1 MEMKEIFMKRC
12 IEIAKKGL
20 GCVSPNPMVGCV
32 IVHKNKIISEGYHK
46 KYGDNHAEVNA
57 INKVKNKDILKDST
71 LYVNLEPCSHHG
83 KTPPC
88 CDLIIKHK
96 IPNVIIGTIDP
107 FFKVSGS
114 GIAKMR
120 DNGINVEINI
130 LEEEN
135 NLLNKRFFIF
145 LRKKRPYILLKWAQS
160 NDGFIAPKKQEGK
173 FWMTSKE
180 SKELVHKWRS
190 QEDGILVGRITAE
203 KDNPQL
209 TNRLIVGKNPI
220 RLIIDKNLSTEKTF
234 NVFNNDS
241 KTIIFNN
248 IKDNLEDSNHFI
260 KINFDNVI
268 NEILAILYSKNIQ
281 SIIVEGGAKT
291 IQSFINKNLWD
302 EARIF
307 KTKNNIYEG
316 VKSPLINGKII
327 STSFINSD
335 TLNILV
341 NE

>member
-1 MEMKEIFMKRC
+1 MKEIFMKRC
-12 IEIAKKGL
+12 IKIAQKGL
-20 GCVSPNPMVGCV
+20 GLVSPNPMVGCV
-32 IVHKNKIISEGYHK
+32 IVHENKIISEGYHE
-46 KYGDNHAEVNA
+46 KYGGNHAEVNA
-57 INKVKNKDILKDST
+57 INKIKNKKILKDST

-88 CDLIIKHK
+88 CDLIIEHQ
-96 IPNVIIGTIDP
+96 IPNVVIGTIDP
-107 FFKVSGS
+107 FFKVRGS
-114 GIAKMR
+114 GITKMR

-135 NLLNKRFFIF
+135 NFLNKRFFTF
-145 LRKKRPYILLKWAQS
+145 HRKKRPFILLKWAQS
-160 NDGFIAPKKQEGK
+160 KDGFIAPKKQKEK

-180 SKELVHKWRS
+180 SKEQVHKWRS

-209 TNRLIVGKNPI
+209 TNRLIDGKNPI
-220 RLIIDKNLSTEKTF
+220 RLIIDKNLSIKKTF
-234 NVFNNDS
+234 NIFNNDS

-248 IKDNLEDSNHFI
+248 VLDNLEDSNHYI
-260 KINFDNVI
+260 KINFNNVL
-268 NEILAILYSKNIQ
+268 NEMLAVLHSKKIQ
-281 SIIVEGGAKT
+281 SIIVEGGTKT
-291 IQSFINKNLWD
+291 LQSFINENLWD

-307 KTKNNIYEG
+307 KTNNYIHDG

-327 STSFINSD
+327 TTSFINSD

>member
-1 MEMKEIFMKRC
+1 MKEIFMKRC

-20 GCVSPNPMVGCV
+20 GNVSPNPMVGCV

-46 KYGDNHAEVNA
+46 KYGENHAEVNA
-57 INKVKNKDILKDST
+57 INKVKNKEILKDST

-88 CDLIIKHK
+88 CDLIIKHQ

-107 FFKVSGS
+107 FIKVKGT

-120 DNGINVEINI
+120 NKGINVEINI
-130 LEEEN
+130 LEDEN
-135 NLLNKRFFIF
+135 NLLNKRFFTYH
-145 LRKKRPYILLKWAQS
+145 KKERPYILLKWAQS
-160 NDGFIAPKKQEGK
+160 KDGFIAPKKQEGK

-190 QEDGILVGRITAE
+190 QEDGILVGRITAK

-209 TNRLIVGKNPI
+209 TNRLFVGKNPI
-220 RLIIDKNLSTEKTF
+220 RLIIDKNLSIEKTF
-234 NVFNNDS
+234 NVFNNES
-241 KTIIFNN
+241 KTIIFNS
-248 IKDNLEDSNHFI
+248 IIDNLEGSNHFI
-260 KINFDNVI
+260 KINFDNML
-268 NEILAILYSKNIQ
+268 NEILTKLYTENIQ
-281 SIIVEGGAKT
+281 SIIVEGGTKT
-291 IQSFINKNLWD
+291 LQSFINNNLWD

-307 KTKNNIYEG
+307 KTKNILNEG
-316 VKSPLINGKII
+316 VKSPSINGKII
-327 STSFINSD
+327 STSLINND

>member
-20 GCVSPNPMVGCV
+20 GNVSPNPMVGCV

-46 KYGDNHAEVNA
+46 KYGENHAEVNA
-57 INKVKNKDILKDST
+57 INKVKNKEILKDST

-88 CDLIIKHK
+88 CDLIIKHQ

-107 FFKVSGS
+107 FIKVRGS

-120 DNGINVEINI
+120 NNGINVEINI

-135 NLLNKRFFIF
+135 NFLNKRFFTYH
-145 LRKKRPYILLKWAQS
+145 REERPYILLKWAQS
-160 NDGFIAPKKQEGK
+160 KDGFIAPKKQEGK

-190 QEDGILVGRITAE
+190 QEDGILVGRITAD

-209 TNRLIVGKNPI
+209 TNRLFDGKNPI
-220 RLIIDKNLSTEKTF
+220 RLIIDKNLSIEKTF

-248 IKDNLEDSNHFI
+248 IIDNLEGSNHFI
-260 KINFDNVI
+260 KINFDNMLD
-268 NEILAILYSKNIQ
+268 EILAVLYSKNIQ
-281 SIIVEGGAKT
+281 SIIVEGGTKT
-291 IQSFINKNLWD
+291 LQSFIKNNLWD

-307 KTKNNIYEG
+307 KTKNNLNEG
-316 VKSPLINGKII
+316 VKSPSINGKII
-327 STSFINSD
+327 STSFINND

>member
-20 GCVSPNPMVGCV
+20 GNVSPNPMVGCV
-32 IVHKNKIISEGYHK
+32 IVHNNKIISEGYHK
-46 KYGDNHAEVNA
+46 KYGENHAEVNA
-57 INKVKNKDILKDST
+57 INKVKNKEILKNST

-88 CDLIIKHK
+88 CDLIIKHQ

-107 FFKVSGS
+107 FIKVRGS

-120 DNGINVEINI
+120 NKGINVEINL

-135 NLLNKRFFIF
+135 NLLNKRFFTYH
-145 LRKKRPYILLKWAQS
+145 RKERPYILLKWAQS
-160 NDGFIAPKKQEGK
+160 KDGFIAPKKQVGK

-209 TNRLIVGKNPI
+209 TNRLFVGKNPI
-220 RLIIDKNLSTEKTF
+220 RLIIDKNLSIEKTF

-248 IKDNLEDSNHFI
+248 IIDNLEGSNHFI
-260 KINFDNVI
+260 KINFDNML
-268 NEILAILYSKNIQ
+268 NEILAVLYSKNIQ
-281 SIIVEGGAKT
+281 SIIVEGGTKT
-291 IQSFINKNLWD
+291 LQSFINNNLWD

-307 KTKNNIYEG
+307 KTNHNMNDG
-316 VKSPLINGKII
+316 LKSPLINGKII
-327 STSFINSD
+327 STSFINND